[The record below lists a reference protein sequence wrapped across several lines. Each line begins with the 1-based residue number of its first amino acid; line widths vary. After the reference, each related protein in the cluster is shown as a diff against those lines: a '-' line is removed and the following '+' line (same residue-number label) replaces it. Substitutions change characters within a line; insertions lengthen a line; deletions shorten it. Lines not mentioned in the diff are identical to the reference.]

1 LVKERNWQL
10 SGISLLLTLALAL
23 SPIGDCYFT
32 SAVAYNQADNLG
44 ITIWLPPSTMVW
56 ELFKRK
62 HQLFVSFTAV
72 NELDHIFQEIEKGLL
87 ELSQ

>member
-1 LVKERNWQL
+1 
-10 SGISLLLTLALAL
+10 
-23 SPIGDCYFT
+23 
-32 SAVAYNQADNLG
+32 
-44 ITIWLPPSTMVW
+44 MVW